1 MISSQSIVIGQSF
14 LASAHSM
21 NIDELIGVAE
31 VAVQKNPE
39 VAAEITLAT
48 TEQVLLQFGAQDS
61 LRIQIQNMVHRLCLA
76 RDASVCQ

>member
-1 MISSQSIVIGQSF
+1 MMSSQSIVIGQSF
-14 LASAHSM
+14 LASAQPM

-31 VAVQKNPE
+31 VAVKKNPE

-61 LRIQIQNMVHRLCLA
+61 LRIQIQTMGHRLCVA